1 MSAASDVRFPGGFF
15 TWQSLDNFGEN
26 FQSGWESWELPCRRI
41 GAAATASSPSHG
53 FYCLG
58 YCEGR
63 EGGRG
68 QRKKGGERKRRS
80 LIISAAFLRV
90 PLRSPR
96 CHPRTMH
103 LLEVL
108 SLSCCLAAGAV
119 LLGPRQPAAAAA
131 YESGQGYYEEEPDA
145 GEAKV
150 SPCPRCR
157 CQLAPL
163 GMWLRVPLN
172 GRLGNPTKEKIWEK
186 PFQVGGFLKSGGRNF
201 SKSV

>member
-1 MSAASDVRFPGGFF
+1 
-15 TWQSLDNFGEN
+15 
-26 FQSGWESWELPCRRI
+26 
-41 GAAATASSPSHG
+41 
-53 FYCLG
+53 
-58 YCEGR
+58 
-63 EGGRG
+63 
-68 QRKKGGERKRRS
+68 
-80 LIISAAFLRV
+80 
-90 PLRSPR
+90 
-96 CHPRTMH
+96 MH

-163 GMWLRVPLN
+163 GMWLRVPSN
-172 GRLGNPTKEKIWEK
+172 GRLGNSTKEKIWEK
-186 PFQVGGFLKSGGRNF
+186 PFEVGGSLKVRGRNF
-201 SKSV
+201 FRTA